1 MSYSTAEIWTIM
13 ALMGLGTYAIRL
25 SFLALLG
32 GRTLPPLVLRLLRLT
47 PVALIPGLVA
57 PLVAWPSATGGVPD
71 PARLAAAA
79 AALGVGY
86 LSRNVL
92 AAVASGAVVLY
103 LGLWL
108 GG

>member
-1 MSYSTAEIWTIM
+1 MTYSTGEIWTII
-13 ALMGLGTYAIRL
+13 ALLGIGTYAIRL

-32 GRTLPPLVLRLLRLT
+32 GRELPAMVLRLLRYT

-57 PLVAWPSATGGVPD
+57 PLVVWPAATGGAPD

-86 LSRNVL
+86 VSRNVL
-92 AAVASGAVVLY
+92 AAIASGALVLF

-108 GG
+108 DG